1 MRFLDF
7 ILKKKDPA
15 LITKLGLSEFWEQ
28 LSEDEIKK
36 FRYYSEKV
44 LSDNKMKINDFEEK
58 TQVTIRSATSIE
70 DPETHTAFIIRSAAD
85 FLTDIADVSIVDADI
100 DFAER
105 MLVKAAEIGTNI
117 YDLHYSYAKLVELYY
132 GNLENDAYYEKCK
145 EFCLRDIDIFEEIRK
160 SSYNEYM
167 TIAKRTYKAA
177 LITREEFSELL
188 YKIKNRLL
196 LPVIPAFKI
205 LIELY
210 FLKRNYVEALLLIE
224 KALFYDMIEEE
235 KNYFKEMLN
244 EARNQLYELQLE
256 KEREREKIA
265 AEELKREQ
273 EKTVVV
279 EEVKAEKKIEKTEN
293 SNEESKESIQKHEE
307 KKVEQIQEIRKIDT
321 GIDRKTRM
329 YLEFIKTEE
338 EIENGDFVKNNS
350 TDKAKEKLIK
360 IVSAW
365 ERGSLETTPSHVIFF
380 SLAQLYYSE
389 ENDDKSQKIMT
400 NFIKNM
406 EKNSPNSI
414 YLRQAKKLKNLMEN
428 RLLRR
433 DYIFVGPDTEEYKTL
448 LAAANEEYK
457 SGNYDRAAYT
467 AKKAREVAEI
477 NNIIPNITEV
487 LKLPMYLQKA
497 KRYEEAWAVY
507 NNILEERDIGGS
519 DNLEIAKIYDKMRIQ
534 LQNEKKYEKAIVYG
548 ILSYIY
554 EKREYEK
561 RGDMKKQNEMATS
574 ENMSSVFSLS
584 LRRKKLEDKE
594 STLIELLKEISNNES
609 DRELNYQT
617 VSKEV
622 YKILDYAEN
631 SELIIEAA
639 ES

>member
-44 LSDNKMKINDFEEK
+44 LSDNKIKINDFEEK
-58 TQVTIRSATSIE
+58 TQIIIRSATSIE

-85 FLTDIADVSIVDADI
+85 FLTDIADVAIFDADTA
-100 DFAER
+100 FAER
-105 MLVKAAEIGTNI
+105 MLLKAAVIGTNI
-117 YDLHYSYAKLVELYY
+117 YDLHYSYAKLIELYY
-132 GNLENDAYYEKCK
+132 GNLENETYYEKCK
-145 EFCLRDIDIFEEIRK
+145 EFCLKDIDIFEEIRK

-188 YKIKNRLL
+188 YKIKNKLL

-210 FLKRNYVEALLLIE
+210 FLKRNYVDALLIIE

-235 KNYFKEMLN
+235 KNYFKDMLN
-244 EARNQLYELQLE
+244 EAKNHIYQLQLE
-256 KEREREKIA
+256 KDS
-265 AEELKREQ
+265 ELKKIENEKLKIEQ
-273 EKTVVV
+273 EADDVT
-279 EEVKAEKKIEKTEN
+279 EEVKLEKEITEN
-293 SNEESKESIQKHEE
+293 SNNKKEYIENK
-307 KKVEQIQEIRKIDT
+307 QIQEQSKID
-321 GIDRKTRM
+321 IVIEKKTRM

-338 EIENGDFVKNNS
+338 EIENGDFFKNNPI
-350 TDKAKEKLIK
+350 DKAKEKLIK

-365 ERGSLETTPSHVIFF
+365 ERGNLEEIPSHVIFF

-389 ENDDKSQKIMT
+389 ENDEKAQKIMV
-400 NFIKNM
+400 NFIKTM

-414 YLRQAKKLKNLMEN
+414 YLRQAKKLKNLMETGV
-428 RLLRR
+428 LRR
-433 DYIFVGPDTEEYKTL
+433 DYIFVGPDTDEYKSL
-448 LAAANEEYK
+448 LSAANEEYK
-457 SGNYDRAAYT
+457 NGNYDKAAYT

-477 NNIIPNITEV
+477 NNIIPNIAEV

-507 NNILEERDIGGS
+507 NNILEERYSGWS
-519 DNLEIAKIYDKMRIQ
+519 ENLEISKIYDKMRIQ

-554 EKREYEK
+554 EKKEYEK
-561 RGDMKKQNEMATS
+561 RGDIKKQNEMETF
-574 ENMSSVFSLS
+574 ENMSSIFSLS
-584 LRRKKLEDKE
+584 LKRKKLENKE
-594 STLIELLKEISNNES
+594 EALIAFLKEISNFK
-609 DRELNYQT
+609 DDIKLNYEII
-617 VSKEV
+617 SKEV
-622 YKILDYAEN
+622 YKILDYTEN
-631 SELIIEAA
+631 LELIIETA
-639 ES
+639 EN